1 MGYNFIKTNIYLNTV
16 TTRISLLRTCRKTLG
31 YIFFYLLL
39 LYYYFITTVDSF
51 FLFQTKNIN
60 FLLRNFLFLLFI
72 YSKILKKS
80 IYVFLNS

>member
-1 MGYNFIKTNIYLNTV
+1 MVIKIKMGYNSIKTNIYLNTV

-51 FLFQTKNIN
+51 FYFKLKTLIFCCATSY
-60 FLLRNFLFLLFI
+60 FCYLFI
-72 YSKILKKS
+72 QKA
-80 IYVFLNS
+80 